1 MQERSPRRS
10 NRQRTEETRA
20 ALIEAARAL
29 FVAKGYAETGT
40 PEIVTAAGVT
50 RGALYHHFTDKQALF
65 RAVVE
70 QEAAQV
76 AQQIEQATPQS
87 LAPRDTLIQGGE
99 AFLQAMAVPGRT
111 RLLLLDGPAVL
122 GRAVM
127 DDIDHANGARTL
139 LEGISE
145 AMQHGAIR
153 QLPAQALTNTLAAS
167 FDRAALD
174 IASGARLE
182 DYRQVF
188 EALIDGVVISAATP

>member
-1 MQERSPRRS
+1 MQEKGSRRS

-20 ALIEAARAL
+20 ALIEAARTL

-40 PEIVTAAGVT
+40 PDIVTAAGVT

-70 QEAAQV
+70 QEATLV

-87 LAPRDTLIQGGE
+87 LAPRDALIQGGE
-99 AFLQAMAVPGRT
+99 AFLRAMAVPGRT
-111 RLLLLDGPAVL
+111 RLLLLDGPAIL

-127 DDIDHANGARTL
+127 DDIDQTNGARTL
-139 LEGISE
+139 LEGLSE
-145 AMQHGAIR
+145 AMQQGILR
-153 QLPAQALTNTLAAS
+153 PLPPQALANTLAAS

-174 IASGARLE
+174 IAAGARQE
-182 DYRQVF
+182 DYRQVLA
-188 EALIDGVVISAATP
+188 ALIDGLVVSAAGP